1 LNKIIATISF
11 IVLIVSA
18 AWFCAAPSYEP
29 AIALLVGVAAII
41 PSLVSMSRVSGSW
54 LNKLMA
60 PIRIRYEKKKPDV
73 SVSFDALIQGKAER
87 HTVTVKKIWY
97 KTRPT
102 IKSQVIHK
110 TSNIDPYTILLIE
123 QGHHFDIKC
132 KDIGG
137 DGNPE
142 VVLTYHCGG
151 HSMGMTIFKV
161 DYGHFLKEIP
171 GSNLGSDW
179 PEIKIEDRDNDKK
192 NGTLYKT

>member
-1 LNKIIATISF
+1 MT
-11 IVLIVSA
+11 
-18 AWFCAAPSYEP
+18 
-29 AIALLVGVAAII
+29 
-41 PSLVSMSRVSGSW
+41 
-54 LNKLMA
+54 
-60 PIRIRYEKKKPDV
+60 PIRIRHEKKKPDV
-73 SVSFDALIQGKAER
+73 SVSFDALIKGKAER

-97 KTRPT
+97 KTCPT
-102 IKSQVIHK
+102 VKSQVIHQ
-110 TSNIDPYTILLIE
+110 TTNIDPYTILLIE

-132 KDIGG
+132 TDIDG

-161 DYGHFLKEIP
+161 DYGHFLEEIP

-192 NGTLYKT
+192 MEIYTKHRDLSGTNSMESVEYSYVLVDGAYVEKSTHNKANSVDS